1 MAVDYISL
9 LLEVDQKMD
18 AKLFRA
24 QDRWQA
30 MRNNY
35 YDAIGYGTRFAM
47 QNRQEQTSV
56 LDAGCGTGA
65 VSEAVLRY
73 AEKAEVTA
81 VDLMAGAL
89 ARAKE
94 RLLLF
99 KDRVKLVQRDLVTE
113 EIGGPYDAVFCF
125 EVLNYDWFHLDE
137 IYKKF
142 SEVLAPG
149 GMLIVGLPLTTGS
162 LLAELGESLKDDG
175 FTLTGEINDYVTQQ
189 MAEIWGGIERHVK
202 YFSRTDH
209 LIALKK
215 AGFTQSDLIYL
226 KFNFAIICSIKE

>member
-18 AKLFRA
+18 AKSFRN

-47 QNRQEQTSV
+47 QNRTAKTAV

-73 AEKAEVTA
+73 SEMAEVTA
-81 VDLMAGAL
+81 IDLMAGAL
-89 ARAKE
+89 NRAKE
-94 RLLLF
+94 KLLLF
-99 KDRVKLVQRDLVTE
+99 KERVKLVQTDLVAE
-113 EIGGPYDAVFCF
+113 EIGGPYDVVFCF
-125 EVLNYDWFHLDE
+125 ETLNYDWFHLDE
-137 IYKKF
+137 IYNKL

-149 GMLIVGLPLTTGS
+149 GMLIVGLPLTTGN

-175 FTLTGEINDYVTQQ
+175 VKLPAEISDYVTVQ
-189 MAEIWGGIERHVK
+189 MPEIWGGIEKHVK

-209 LIALKK
+209 LIAIKK
-215 AGFTQSDLIYL
+215 AGFSQSDLIYL